1 MALSCGDA
9 LASSADFSRVP
20 DVRRPGDGPESDLQ
34 VARLAGLVRVD
45 ARVRRSGW
53 LPPAR
58 CDEITGLDS
67 LISEAAAGF
76 GRSPLLW
83 FGALGSDV
91 RTIL

>member
-1 MALSCGDA
+1 MILVA
-9 LASSADFSRVP
+9 LARLVLVVMSSRRAIPPRRAGGPGCKPLGPGLRV
-20 DVRRPGDGPESDLQ
+20 GPA
-34 VARLAGLVRVD
+34 V
-45 ARVRRSGW
+45 W
-53 LPPAR
+53 LPS
-58 CDEITGLDS
+58 GLPWRDHNLQTL